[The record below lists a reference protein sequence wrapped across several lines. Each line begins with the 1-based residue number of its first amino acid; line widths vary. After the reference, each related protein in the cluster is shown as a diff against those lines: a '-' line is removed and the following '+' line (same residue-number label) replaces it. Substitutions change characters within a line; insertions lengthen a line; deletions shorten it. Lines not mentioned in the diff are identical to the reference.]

1 MPSTARLRRSGAT
14 SFPRRHPPAL
24 ASPRTDQ
31 PRAAAIARSHAQDP
45 SSGAL
50 GRSAGRRN
58 SLRQR
63 ESLCS
68 ENFGLL
74 AGEGQTLALGCLHL
88 NLRSF
93 NTTCSA
99 PVSDL
104 AACPTPLVLTDPLNQ
119 PGPKPA
125 GQVTGMPKKWTAS
138 YRPNTA
144 ARTSVGAS
152 PNHSV
157 VNSLATQI
165 HATTNYRP
173 AGQPAT
179 ASTISIRDAVIR
191 AANLNRVGDIQ
202 RRLLWQ
208 LLIGGVAA
216 IADVRS
222 F

>member
-1 MPSTARLRRSGAT
+1 
-14 SFPRRHPPAL
+14 
-24 ASPRTDQ
+24 
-31 PRAAAIARSHAQDP
+31 
-45 SSGAL
+45 
-50 GRSAGRRN
+50 
-58 SLRQR
+58 
-63 ESLCS
+63 
-68 ENFGLL
+68 
-74 AGEGQTLALGCLHL
+74 
-88 NLRSF
+88 
-93 NTTCSA
+93 
-99 PVSDL
+99 
-104 AACPTPLVLTDPLNQ
+104 
-119 PGPKPA
+119 
-125 GQVTGMPKKWTAS
+125 MPKKWTAS